1 MMEDRMTELNRFKE
15 RHRTGRSTVLLAAV
29 LGVTAGVVL
38 SHADLQSFIP
48 KMHMVTSHQE
58 KGLALATDPTGPK
71 YDVDHARAL
80 ESAAK
85 AVQSDKKV
93 TMEDAKALS
102 EVASAL
108 RRMEATADLENPNYP
123 KGEAGI
129 AARERD
135 FVAASNDYEK
145 AAKKLERWKET
156 EVLADRNA
164 GPGMG
169 WKADDM
175 AFSLDALEAVGGNVD
190 AARSRGGFKP

>member
-1 MMEDRMTELNRFKE
+1 MTELNRFKE
-15 RHRTGRSTVLLAAV
+15 RHRTSRSTVLLAAV
-29 LGVTAGVVL
+29 IGVTAGVVL
-38 SHADLQSFIP
+38 SHTDLKSFIP
-48 KMHMVTSHQE
+48 KTHMVSAHQE

-71 YDVDHARAL
+71 YDADHARSL
-80 ESAAK
+80 EAATK

-102 EVASAL
+102 DVASAL
-108 RRMEATADLENPNYP
+108 RRMEATTDLDNPDYA
-123 KGEAGI
+123 KGDAGI

-145 AAKKLERWKET
+145 AAKKLERWKEA
-156 EVLADRNA
+156 EVLADQNP

-169 WKADDM
+169 WKADDL

-190 AARSRGGFKP
+190 AARNRGGFKP